1 MKAKLKR
8 LISLLSVLVWSCTAA
23 ADAGDDAPYP
33 VWWSPSLELESL
45 DRIDERL
52 ERKFWPDQSEGMP
65 VVKGEWPG
73 DTEAF
78 IDSCASYDKLR
89 NEEYYTLSNQDD
101 KVLMFQSSFCYAIEK
116 LPSARPSRASYVN
129 DVTLNPDIFDYLPA
143 MVNPA
148 GSCDFLCRQYV
159 ANERRIPWRKFEV
172 SEIESVDVVD
182 PYKMDVKTTTEL
194 LTLEIL
200 ARGDFNQDGLED
212 LLIRVTANVI
222 EGTWGTTEVYTLTR
236 DTPDGVLWLL
246 DAEKYICPVD
256 TYTCDQTYDYPDALR
271 ETD

>member
-1 MKAKLKR
+1 MRFGLKLLTM
-8 LISLLSVLVWSCTAA
+8 LILLLASSCSAVP
-23 ADAGDDAPYP
+23 DAGNGAPYP
-33 VWWSPSLELESL
+33 VWWSPSLELGSL
-45 DRIDERL
+45 DQIDERL

-78 IDSCASYDKLR
+78 IDSCASY
-89 NEEYYTLSNQDD
+89 EELTSEGYYALNNHND
-101 KVLMFQSSFCYAIEK
+101 KVLMFHSSFCYAIGK
-116 LPSARPSRASYVN
+116 LPGAKPSRTSYVN
-129 DVTLNPDIFDYLPA
+129 EITLNPHIFDYLPA

-148 GSCDFLCRQYV
+148 GSCDFVCRQYV
-159 ANERRIPWRKFEV
+159 ANERRIPWSKFEV
-172 SEIESVDVVD
+172 SEIESVDVLD
-182 PYKMDVKTTTEL
+182 PYKMDVKTTTEI

-200 ARGDFNQDGLED
+200 ARADFNEDGVED
-212 LLIRVTANVI
+212 LLIRVTANGI

-246 DAEKYICPVD
+246 DADNYICPVD

-271 ETD
+271 QTN